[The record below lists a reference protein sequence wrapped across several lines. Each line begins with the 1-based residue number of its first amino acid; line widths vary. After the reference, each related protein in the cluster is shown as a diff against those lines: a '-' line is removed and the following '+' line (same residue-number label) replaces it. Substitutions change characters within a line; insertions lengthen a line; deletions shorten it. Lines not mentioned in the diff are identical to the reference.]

1 MSEAVVGGIATVVV
15 ALIGLGGAWLDRRQ
29 ARRMAVVHEDNR
41 NDHAATAKLVAQIA
55 VDMTEVKSDVRDV
68 KADVRDL
75 KAADRVLTQ
84 RLDEHIAEQ
93 PPRRTA

>member
-1 MSEAVVGGIATVVV
+1 MFAALIDGQAGVVGALLAALAV
-15 ALIGLGGAWLDRRQ
+15 AIPSWLTQRR
-29 ARRMAVVHEDNR
+29 VHRDNR
-41 NDHAATAKLVAQIA
+41 EDHASTAAVVAQIA

-75 KAADRVLTQ
+75 KAADRMLTQ